1 MFVKSIIETELKAV
15 HLKDTLEYRID
26 LPFIAFTKEFS
37 RAKRDEDNDKKNSN
51 LWEKHMLLSSS
62 F

>member
-37 RAKRDEDNDKKNSN
+37 RAKGDEDNDKKNSN
-51 LWEKHMLLSSS
+51 L
-62 F
+62 